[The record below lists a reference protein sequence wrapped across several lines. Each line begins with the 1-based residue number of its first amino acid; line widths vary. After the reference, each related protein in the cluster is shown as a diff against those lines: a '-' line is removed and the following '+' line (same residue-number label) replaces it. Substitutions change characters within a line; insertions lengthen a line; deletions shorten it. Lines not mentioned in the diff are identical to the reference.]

1 MIVIH
6 ENSEP
11 LNTYFI
17 ISFNVPII
25 STIFKNLYVWNIM
38 RQKKPKTLQIH
49 FFFNFFIN
57 KLKLTM
63 FCTVFRFHSFRN
75 CVRLWSFQLTE
86 FLKNLFSEF
95 TVIVELGRYMYLNV
109 VSQKMSY
116 ADIKKVFTRVLLF
129 LISTR
134 FNNTRTYLEQKCP
147 INFELL

>member
-1 MIVIH
+1 MLIVIH

-38 RQKKPKTLQIH
+38 RQKTQNFTDS
-49 FFFNFFIN
+49 FFFNFFKN

-63 FCTVFRFHSFRN
+63 FCTVFRFHSLRN